1 MAHTHHISHS
11 SSTLTL
17 FFFSV
22 LRDSLISSPY
32 PGRHGGKPSS
42 LSSSAASTKLTSLT
56 SYRVISHTKMAQP
69 NLRGIGHCRRAW
81 SRKTLMT
88 APRNLFRRPTSDVLG
103 KKPPTQNTYKHALEQ
118 SICLQSRQHGAFF
131 LSVHVLLFFSRHP
144 KHYMFSFLPEVREF
158 IQTRA
163 SRCRRQRALPV
174 AALRGRRTRESPPA
188 PWRARFSLAPFF
200 SAP

>member
-56 SYRVISHTKMAQP
+56 SYRVISHTKIWP
-69 NLRGIGHCRRAW
+69 SPISGG
-81 SRKTLMT
+81 SVTVV
-88 APRNLFRRPTSDVLG
+88 APG
-103 KKPPTQNTYKHALEQ
+103 
-118 SICLQSRQHGAFF
+118 
-131 LSVHVLLFFSRHP
+131 
-144 KHYMFSFLPEVREF
+144 
-158 IQTRA
+158 
-163 SRCRRQRALPV
+163 
-174 AALRGRRTRESPPA
+174 RGRPS
-188 PWRARFSLAPFF
+188 
-200 SAP
+200 